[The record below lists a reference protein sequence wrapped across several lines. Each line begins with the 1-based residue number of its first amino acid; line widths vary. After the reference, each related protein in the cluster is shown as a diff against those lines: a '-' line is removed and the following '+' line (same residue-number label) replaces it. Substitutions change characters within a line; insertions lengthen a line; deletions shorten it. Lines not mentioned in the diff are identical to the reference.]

1 MSPLRILLAAR
12 SGASDARLLRRLTK
26 IWLATGTVPV
36 VHMVADSDDTA
47 DVAPLALPPATNRA
61 RLPFSAEYSGA
72 DRRAP
77 ESRPVDHPSH
87 GPAMITLPLA
97 T

>member
-1 MSPLRILLAAR
+1 MSPLRTLLAAR
-12 SGASDARLLRRLTK
+12 GGASDARLLRRLTK

-47 DVAPLALPPATNRA
+47 DVAPLALPPATDRA
-61 RLPFSAEYSGA
+61 RRPFSAEHSGSTT
-72 DRRAP
+72 
-77 ESRPVDHPSH
+77 ELSGLVDHPSH
-87 GPAMITLPLA
+87 GSAMITSPAA